1 MTDDLVERLQEIALG
16 YLAECNK
23 AADRIEALEAENAR
37 LREAVEWDVAED
49 AKYIRAALEARHD

>member
-23 AADRIEALEAENAR
+23 AADRIEALEAENER
-37 LREAVEWDVAED
+37 LRKVLEHNQQVHTG
-49 AKYIRAALEARHD
+49 AKQ